1 MHALAIGSP
10 HNMKHPQPSHTT
22 HLALKRKILPLV
34 AATTT
39 LLIASIGL
47 AWYAYGQIGK
57 TPGELMDYAE
67 RRLQGHNKLEWVA
80 LPIMGVVRDVLDQPS
95 RRTLLK
101 TPFAVPRLPPLAL
114 QGRDAARN
122 TDPAETRR
130 VLRVGPY
137 EELRTIASAARVA
150 KDDDIVEIQAG
161 EYYGDVA
168 IWRQKK
174 LTIRARGGKARLHAA
189 GKSAQHKAIWVLQ
202 NGDFHIENIEFI
214 GTHVYDKNGAGIRFE
229 GGTLLVKNC
238 LFYANDTGL
247 LTTDSA
253 DSLVIENSEFAYNG
267 YGDGFSHNL
276 YVGKMRS
283 LKITGSYFH
292 HVNVGHGIKSRA
304 QNNHIYYNRIT
315 DESGGRAS
323 YEVDLPNGGIAYLV
337 GNIIQQDVV
346 PQNSAII
353 TFGSEGMTW
362 PENRL
367 YLASNTLVNDHP
379 YGGTFVR
386 SAPGTQSLVSV
397 NNLWVGPGKVFDG
410 QPNVQT
416 QNDIRTDWSAFVQ
429 ASRHDYRL
437 GTKAQAWSYAMPV
450 LPELLP
456 AGEYLAPLQVKPL
469 AQKPTRPGA
478 LQTP

>member
-1 MHALAIGSP
+1 M
-10 HNMKHPQPSHTT
+10 N
-22 HLALKRKILPLV
+22 
-34 AATTT
+34 
-39 LLIASIGL
+39 
-47 AWYAYGQIGK
+47 K
-57 TPGELMDYAE
+57 TDDKQDL
-67 RRLQGHNKLEWVA
+67 
-80 LPIMGVVRDVLDQPS
+80 
-95 RRTLLK
+95 
-101 TPFAVPRLPPLAL
+101 
-114 QGRDAARN
+114 
-122 TDPAETRR
+122 DPADIRR

-137 EELRTIASAARVA
+137 EDLRTIESAAKFA
-150 KDDDIVEIQAG
+150 KDGDIVEIQAG

-174 LTIRARGGKARLHAA
+174 LTIRARGGKARIYAE
-189 GKSAQHKAIWVLQ
+189 GKSAQGKGIWVIQ
-202 NGDFHIENIEFI
+202 DGDFYVENIEFV
-214 GTHVYDKNGAGIRFE
+214 GAHVYDHNGAGIRFE
-229 GGTLLVKNC
+229 GGTLFVKNC
-238 LFYANDTGL
+238 LFYGNDTGL

-253 DSLVIENSEFAYNG
+253 DSLVIESSEFAYNG
-267 YGDGFSHNL
+267 YGDGYSHNL

-337 GNIIQQDVV
+337 GNIIQQDVT

-353 TFGSEGMTW
+353 TYGAEGVLW
-362 PENRL
+362 PENQL

-386 SAPGTQSLVSV
+386 SAPGTQSLVSI
-397 NNLWVGPGKVFDG
+397 NNLWVGLGKVFDG

-429 ASRHDYRL
+429 ASRLDYRL
-437 GTKAQAWSYAMPV
+437 GAKGLAWSYAVPV
-450 LPELLP
+450 LPELAP
-456 AGEYLAPLQVKPL
+456 AAEYLAPLQVRPL
-469 AQKPTRPGA
+469 VQKPTRPGA
-478 LQTP
+478 LQTQ